1 MPKKV
6 NVKGVIVSN
15 DAKRIYEWFGI
26 DAVTPA
32 DVQKEIDAANGDDL
46 EVDINS
52 PGGDVWA
59 GSEIYTMLKSYAA
72 DVVTRIIAVAASAA
86 GIVAMAGK
94 KVLIAPT
101 AEFMMHNVSSI
112 TRGDYRDM
120 QHSADMLKDYNSTIA
135 NAYMIKS
142 GMSKEEL
149 LVMMDKETWLTPQQ
163 ALDYKLVDEIMFMEQ
178 APRLA
183 ASFGNGLLP
192 PEVIEK
198 VRSHLKQGNNQDEL
212 SAFIEDRC
220 TMEANEKAPASAL
233 YEAYCNWCEESEELP
248 MSQKRFGGQLAE
260 RGFENKRG
268 TGGPYWWHGVGLVK
282 GVNDDGQGSPSL
294 TDNDSAL
301 LKAKAKLNLL
311 KLKGETR

>member
-15 DAKRIYEWFGI
+15 DVKWIYEWFGI
-26 DAVTPA
+26 DAVSPA
-32 DVQKEIDAANGDDL
+32 DVQKEIDAAGGDDL

-52 PGGDVWA
+52 PGGEIWA
-59 GSEIYTMLKSYAA
+59 GSEIYTMLKDYAG
-72 DVVTRIIAVAASAA
+72 DVVTRIIGVAASAA
-86 GIVAMAGK
+86 SIVAMAGK

-101 AEFMMHNVSSI
+101 AEFMMHNISSC

-149 LVMMDKETWLTPQQ
+149 LAMMDKETWLTPQQ
-163 ALDYKLVDEIMFMEQ
+163 ALEYNLVDEIMFMEQ
-178 APRLA
+178 TSRLA

-198 VRSHLKQGNNQDEL
+198 VRNFLKQGDNQDGL
-212 SAFIEDRC
+212 AAFIEDRC
-220 TMEANEKAPASAL
+220 TLDTTEKAPASAL
-233 YEAYCNWCEESEELP
+233 YEAYCSWCEENNEKP
-248 MSQKRFGGQLAE
+248 MSQKRFGGLLSE
-260 RGFENKRG
+260 RGLESKRG
-268 TGGPYWWHGVGLVK
+268 TGGPYWWHGIAVNE
-282 GVNDDGQGSPSL
+282 VNDDEQSSPSL
-294 TDNDSAL
+294 TDANTAL
-301 LKAKAKLNLL
+301 LRAKLNLL